1 MTIDERLESLRQ
13 STERLF
19 QSVEE
24 LSVQQQI
31 WIERQKA
38 QEAKEA
44 RLRRTMLQGI
54 RAFREGLNGDG
65 EQE

>member
-44 RLRRTMLQGI
+44 RLRRTVSALWPSH
-54 RAFREGLNGDG
+54 AT
-65 EQE
+65 